1 MPIYLLNAD
10 TDVEKSRPVEQRI
23 RETIPEV
30 IKITDLENIAR
41 EIKWGDKELTFVLFL
56 APSNSAGYIDVLV
69 RIADTHRKR
78 IFFVVIS
85 DEISGSDYKR
95 LVRSGGADWVSAN
108 AAAPEILDIIVRRQ
122 AGSEVRSKDGPNPI
136 LVSFVPSAGGVGN
149 SMLAIETAIQF
160 RKAKATAGRRVCLI
174 DLDFQTSHVCDYLD
188 IEPRLQIQEISI
200 NPERLD
206 SQLFDVF
213 VTHHDSGLDVFASPR
228 SKFDTCGL
236 DFSALDALFGMISGR
251 YDLILI
257 DLPVNWFSWTSK
269 IIAASGG
276 IIVTGVNSIPSLR
289 QIAETLTTVR
299 QTSDIFG
306 EIRVVVNKCE
316 RGLFGR
322 VARRQH
328 VESVL
333 KHEKIFYV
341 RNDDAA
347 LESVNAGV
355 PMALGASRRRISQD
369 ILPIMTFCTG
379 LQSSPAEVA

>member
-1 MPIYLLNAD
+1 
-10 TDVEKSRPVEQRI
+10 VEQRI